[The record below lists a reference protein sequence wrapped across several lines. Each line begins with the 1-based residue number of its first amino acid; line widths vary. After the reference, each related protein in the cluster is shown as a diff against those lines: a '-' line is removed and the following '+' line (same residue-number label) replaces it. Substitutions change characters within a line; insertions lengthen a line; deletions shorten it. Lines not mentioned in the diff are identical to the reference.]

1 MEKPPLYILGKWQSI
16 HDKAGNGWASSPDI
30 LRRLLTLPFE
40 TRRNSRKAF
49 QFTVLNKATVDV
61 LGCDYITAFGVAVS
75 LQQCL
80 LGYIYH
86 IGVGSNVVCSTTI
99 GNARASMS
107 GMDNG
112 TFHAFLCL
120 YVLIYSI
127 HHK

>member
-1 MEKPPLYILGKWQSI
+1 MQKY
-16 HDKAGNGWASSPDI
+16 DI
-30 LRRLLTLPFE
+30 V
-40 TRRNSRKAF
+40 
-49 QFTVLNKATVDV
+49 VLNLATVDV

-120 YVLIYSI
+120 YVMKYSI
-127 HHK
+127 HHKKLSELILAKLR